1 MGCDPDLAAR
11 YTQHR
16 ECKAC
21 KFIHPHPS
29 LTSLAIGVVA
39 NNQYSHAMK
48 RARRELETAARA
60 PDQTSCIPY
69 ASRASCFKNR
79 SPPLL
84 SHPRPLQA
92 PPPTRSRQKPCFC
105 KRLPVQGTTAF
116 DACWHKPESIRL
128 KVSLCDTRR
137 TALPHVQGLSCAV
150 LDAEGCDHTA
160 PCVRVHNPLVYPN
173 VRSEFSRSIWLA
185 FRAAV
190 GHGFAYRSHVDDRG
204 SAFPSGDFMRLSPW
218 FIVSVR
224 PVRSKRLLQAQ
235 LMCASVRVAAAARG
249 RRLSREENDRLAN
262 F

>member
-1 MGCDPDLAAR
+1 
-11 YTQHR
+11 
-16 ECKAC
+16 
-21 KFIHPHPS
+21 
-29 LTSLAIGVVA
+29 
-39 NNQYSHAMK
+39 MK
-48 RARRELETAARA
+48 RARRELETVART

-79 SPPLL
+79 SPLL
-84 SHPRPLQA
+84 SHPRTLQA

-128 KVSLCDTRR
+128 KVSLCDTRQ
-137 TALPHVQGLSCAV
+137 TALPQVQGLSCAV
-150 LDAEGCDHTA
+150 LDAEGYDHRA
-160 PCVRVHNPLVYPN
+160 PCVCVCVCVHNPLVYRN
-173 VRSEFSRSIWLA
+173 VRSEFSRSIWLT

-204 SAFPSGDFMRLSPW
+204 SSFPSGDFMRLSPW

-224 PVRSKRLLQAQ
+224 PVRRKRLPQAQ